1 MHCQNTVCQ
10 KSNWQ
15 NSTCQNSNWQN
26 PICRKCSM
34 PKFQLP
40 KCLTA
45 VSWEY
50 FCTFLQVF
58 GSSLE
63 VKSLMLLKISFSG
76 WMTYQIVNSLA
87 VADFFV
93 SPQKFTIA
101 ISDCKFVLNV
111 ELLVAVLVLI
121 NFNIQ
126 QEKKMFLKIKI
137 LVFPSMLLGLW
148 YKTIP

>member
-1 MHCQNTVCQ
+1 
-10 KSNWQ
+10 
-15 NSTCQNSNWQN
+15 
-26 PICRKCSM
+26 
-34 PKFQLP
+34 
-40 KCLTA
+40 
-45 VSWEY
+45 
-50 FCTFLQVF
+50 
-58 GSSLE
+58 
-63 VKSLMLLKISFSG
+63 
-76 WMTYQIVNSLA
+76 MTYQIVNSLA

-137 LVFPSMLLGLW
+137 LVFPSMLLGL
-148 YKTIP
+148 